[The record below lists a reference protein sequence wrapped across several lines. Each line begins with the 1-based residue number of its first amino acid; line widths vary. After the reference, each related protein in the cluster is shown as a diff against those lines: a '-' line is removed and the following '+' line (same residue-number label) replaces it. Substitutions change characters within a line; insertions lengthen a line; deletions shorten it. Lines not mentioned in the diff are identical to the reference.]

1 MKAIKVFY
9 SYAHEDKVL
18 RDVLDKHLGTLKRQ
32 GLIDVWHD
40 RDISAGKEWEREID
54 SHLNKAHIILLLI
67 SKNFIHSDY
76 CYSIELNRAIERCE
90 AKEAIIVPI
99 LLSSCDWEGLPFN
112 KYQVLPKNEQPI
124 NSRYWRNQDE
134 AFMLSPNSLQHF
146 NHR

>member
-54 SHLNKAHIILLLI
+54 SHLNKAHIIFVDL
-67 SKNFIHSDY
+67 
-76 CYSIELNRAIERCE
+76 
-90 AKEAIIVPI
+90 P
-99 LLSSCDWEGLPFN
+99 LLS
-112 KYQVLPKNEQPI
+112 
-124 NSRYWRNQDE
+124 
-134 AFMLSPNSLQHF
+134 
-146 NHR
+146 